1 MSGNPETVELVRSEI
16 SELDPDTSQLYVHA
30 GWVQPTNITPAAL
43 AVPLLTPWMPGPV
56 NPLDRPV
63 VVSATEFVADHRRD
77 LPGVVLK
84 GLRMR
89 MGWYAM
95 PGAVGLWL
103 WSLPARAV
111 GGSISVWA
119 SEDDLERFVGLPHHV
134 AIMQRYGTRGTV
146 RSTKWQAD
154 KFEPRLIVERA
165 RIWITGR
172 PT

>member
-1 MSGNPETVELVRSEI
+1 MQST
-16 SELDPDTSQLYVHA
+16 
-30 GWVQPTNITPAAL
+30 ITTTAAL
-43 AVPLLTPWMPGPV
+43 AIPLLTPWMPGPV

-63 VVSATEFVADHRRD
+63 VVSVTEFVADHRRD
-77 LPGVVLK
+77 VPGVVLK

-103 WSLPARAV
+103 WSLPVRAV

-119 SEDDLERFVGLPHHV
+119 SDDDLQRFIGLPHHV
-134 AIMQRYGTRGTV
+134 DIMQSYGTRGTV
-146 RSTKWQAD
+146 RSTKWHAD
-154 KFEPRLIVERA
+154 TFEPNLVVERA

-172 PT
+172 ST

>member
-1 MSGNPETVELVRSEI
+1 MSGNPGMGELVRSEI
-16 SELDPDTSQLYVHA
+16 SELDPDTSQSYGHA
-30 GWVQPTNITPAAL
+30 EGMQPTKTTAAGL

-56 NPLDRPV
+56 KPLDRSV
-63 VVSATEFVADHRRD
+63 VVSVTEFDSDHRGD

-103 WSLPARAV
+103 WSLPARAL

-119 SEDDLERFVGLPHHV
+119 SEEDLERFIGLPHHV
-134 AIMQRYGTRGTV
+134 NIMQRYGTRGTV

-154 KFEPRLIVERA
+154 RFEPRHIVERA
-165 RIWITGR
+165 RIWITGGS
-172 PT
+172 T